1 MIPQTTM
8 VQILA
13 DVHTAE
19 AQIEG
24 QEIYPDT
31 ALMIYNYEQE
41 QLLRQHGVTQKQFRD
56 TYRYYLTHV
65 KEMDKLYEIIIDTLS
80 VRESK
85 AKAADTAA
93 GNPTPQIS
101 PAQIP

>member
-1 MIPQTTM
+1 M

-19 AQIEG
+19 ATVEHQV
-24 QEIYPDT
+24 IYPDT
-31 ALMIYNYEQE
+31 ALMTFNYLQRQILEKHKVKEQD
-41 QLLRQHGVTQKQFRD
+41 FRD
-56 TYRYYLTHV
+56 TYNYYLTHL

-85 AKAADTAA
+85 ARVQ
-93 GNPTPQIS
+93 GGQEPTPVDTLAPKEANQ
-101 PAQIP
+101 